1 MTTTAPNTTLP
12 DVDEFRA
19 RARAWLAENAERL
32 TSGGVVNRM
41 QSREHRI
48 AIYDAGFGGITWPV
62 EYGGLGLTG
71 AHQEAFT
78 EEAANYP
85 DLVVGDLV
93 TAGICAPTLLDFG
106 SEEQKRRYIPH
117 MLRGDEVWT
126 QLLSEPGAGSDLA
139 GLQTKAVLDGDE
151 WVVNGQ
157 KVWTSGAM
165 ASEFAIL
172 IARTNPDV
180 PKHQGLSMFIVDL
193 KAPGVTIRPL
203 KQMTGNDEFNEV
215 FLDDVRLP
223 ADYLVGAK
231 DDGWRALLRML
242 MHERMAIGAGTSGSR
257 MGRDMFTTFRDLAR
271 ARGVDQNEGVRAALL
286 DVYIKEH
293 LLSWLGQRMR
303 DGAAQGKE
311 PGPEGSLA
319 KLLNA
324 IVSQRVVERRDGDRR
339 RERAGVGARGA
350 GRGRARGRVPP
361 GAHDRDRGR
370 HERDPAQHDR
380 RAGARPAEGAAARPR
395 RPVPATSCRT
405 SSTEERHTVDD
416 YKYVAYE
423 TLDDGTIARIMLN
436 RPESRN
442 AQNRGLLVELDDAFL
457 RAEADDTV
465 RVVILG
471 GAGPMFSSGHDMGSK
486 ESIARA
492 HARARPAP
500 DVPDQRR
507 HAQGRRDADAAGVAL
522 LLREHEAVAEP
533 AQDHDRAG
541 PRHRLRRGPHAHVGV
556 RPHRRR
562 RRRALLR
569 RRRHPPRHVR
579 RGVLRAPVGVRSA
592 QDQGADAHG

>member
-1 MTTTAPNTTLP
+1 MSTSSA
-12 DVDEFRA
+12 R

-193 KAPGVTIRPL
+193 KAPGSHHPPA
-203 KQMTGNDEFNEV
+203 EA
-215 FLDDVRLP
+215 DDGQRRVQRGLPRRRAPPRRLP
-223 ADYLVGAK
+223 
-231 DDGWRALLRML
+231 RRCQ
-242 MHERMAIGAGTSGSR
+242 RR
-257 MGRDMFTTFRDLAR
+257 RLAR
-271 ARGVDQNEGVRAALL
+271 APAHADARA
-286 DVYIKEH
+286 H
-293 LLSWLGQRMR
+293 
-303 DGAAQGKE
+303 
-311 PGPEGSLA
+311 
-319 KLLNA
+319 
-324 IVSQRVVERRDGDRR
+324 GDRR
-339 RERAGVGARGA
+339 GNERLAAWAATCSPRSATWRERRRRPE
-350 GRGRARGRVPP
+350 RGRP
-361 GAHDRDRGR
+361 
-370 HERDPAQHDR
+370 R
-380 RAGARPAEGAAARPR
+380 RAPRRLREGAAA
-395 RPVPATSCRT
+395 
-405 SSTEERHTVDD
+405 
-416 YKYVAYE
+416 
-423 TLDDGTIARIMLN
+423 
-436 RPESRN
+436 
-442 AQNRGLLVELDDAFL
+442 
-457 RAEADDTV
+457 
-465 RVVILG
+465 
-471 GAGPMFSSGHDMGSK
+471 
-486 ESIARA
+486 
-492 HARARPAP
+492 
-500 DVPDQRR
+500 
-507 HAQGRRDADAAGVAL
+507 
-522 LLREHEAVAEP
+522 
-533 AQDHDRAG
+533 
-541 PRHRLRRGPHAHVGV
+541 
-556 RPHRRR
+556 
-562 RRRALLR
+562 
-569 RRRHPPRHVR
+569 
-579 RGVLRAPVGVRSA
+579 
-592 QDQGADAHG
+592 